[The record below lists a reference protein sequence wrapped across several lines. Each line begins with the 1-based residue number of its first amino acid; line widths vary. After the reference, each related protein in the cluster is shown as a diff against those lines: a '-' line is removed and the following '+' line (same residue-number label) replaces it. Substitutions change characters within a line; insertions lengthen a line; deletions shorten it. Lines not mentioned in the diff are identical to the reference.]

1 MKNSTAG
8 IIVGMALT
16 MASGVAVG
24 MMGKKMI
31 DDNKR
36 ILRRKANKVADTV
49 ENIADTTRYM
59 FK

>member
-8 IIVGMALT
+8 ILVGMTLT
-16 MASGVAVG
+16 MASGIAVG
-24 MMGKKMI
+24 MMGKKMM
-31 DDNKR
+31 DENKR
-36 ILRRKANKVADTV
+36 MLKRKARKVADTV

>member
-8 IIVGMALT
+8 IIVGMTLT

-24 MMGKKMI
+24 MIGQKMI

-36 ILRRKANKVADTV
+36 MLKKKAKRVADAV